1 MVLTVSSYISVMV
14 VSVIRDRCGG
24 NNIIRI
30 VVVVV
35 VVVSLG
41 VMVIVI

>member
-35 VVVSLG
+35 SLG
-41 VMVIVI
+41 SMVIVI